1 MTNKELFQSTLIS
14 KLHELF
20 ANDPKYRMVS
30 RSHTPSSLAKKLI
43 EALQTGKGN
52 KDGDAVKATCK
63 ELAIPLTYK
72 AIEAF
77 LNESAKTA

>member
-1 MTNKELFQSTLIS
+1 MTNKELFQSTLTS

-20 ANDPKYRMVS
+20 ATPKYMMVA
-30 RSHTPSSLAKKLI
+30 RSHTPSSLAEKI
-43 EALQTGKGN
+43 VAAFERGAGD

-77 LNESAKTA
+77 LNESAK